1 MYILKPQNFHGVSLT
16 SKALERYNMYH
27 LIFISISV
35 YMVVNLFENV
45 FYYSI
50 GRHSNQEGI
59 QIEFPTRKDWIK
71 IIGVTLIFAIFQGI
85 LTYLFN

>member
-1 MYILKPQNFHGVSLT
+1 MYTLTSESYHIIYVSIFVYIL
-16 SKALERYNMYH
+16 
-27 LIFISISV
+27 
-35 YMVVNLFENV
+35 VNLFENV

-59 QIEFPTRKDWIK
+59 KIELPTRKDWIK
-71 IIGVTLIFAIFQGI
+71 IIGVTLIFAILQGC

>member
-1 MYILKPQNFHGVSLT
+1 MYILAPD
-16 SKALERYNMYH
+16 RYH
-27 LIFISISV
+27 LLYVSITV

-59 QIEFPTRKDWIK
+59 QIEFPTIKDWKK
-71 IIGVTLIFAIFQGI
+71 IIFVTLIFAVFQGI
-85 LTYLFN
+85 LTCLFN

>member
-1 MYILKPQNFHGVSLT
+1 MYILTPESD
-16 SKALERYNMYH
+16 H
-27 LIFISISV
+27 LIYVSILV
-35 YMVVNLFENV
+35 YILVNLFANV

-59 QIEFPTRKDWIK
+59 HIELPTRKDWVK
-71 IIGVTLIFAIFQGI
+71 IMCVTLIFAIFQGY

>member
-16 SKALERYNMYH
+16 QNTLERYNMYH
-27 LIFISISV
+27 LIFISIFV

-59 QIEFPTRKDWIK
+59 QIELPTRNDWTK
-71 IIGVTLIFAIFQGI
+71 IIFVTFIFAILQGY
-85 LTYLFN
+85 LTCLFN

>member
-1 MYILKPQNFHGVSLT
+1 MYILTPES
-16 SKALERYNMYH
+16 YH
-27 LIFISISV
+27 LIYVSIAV
-35 YMVVNLFENV
+35 YMLVNLFENV

-59 QIEFPTRKDWIK
+59 KLELPTRKDCIK
-71 IIGVTLIFAIFQGI
+71 ILGVTLIFAIFQGY